1 MNSPLV
7 SSIIIFFNGKDF
19 LVEAIESVLTQTYEN
34 WELLLVDDGS
44 TDGSTEIAKQ
54 FVQQYPNKIRYLEHQ
69 EHQNRGMSATRN
81 LGICN
86 AKGKYVAFL
95 DADDIWLP
103 SKLQQQVSILES
115 HPEVGMVYGRT
126 LIWYSWAENSQDNQ
140 KDYFE
145 ELGVK
150 PNNVISSPQLFP
162 LLMANKVQ
170 SPTTCNFMI
179 RTDLLQQLGGFEES
193 FRGMYED
200 QVFYTKVYLATPIYV
215 ADTCWAKYRQHSKS
229 CCAVAQTNSLISDYY
244 TGRLPLLT
252 WVQKYLKFQKNRNAT
267 VWKALRQELL
277 YARYP
282 IAYTFLNNVR
292 SLKWSVQKKLKSLY
306 Q

>member
-1 MNSPLV
+1 MNQPLV

-34 WELLLVDDGS
+34 WELLLVDDAS

-54 FVQQYPNKIRYLEHQ
+54 FVAQYPEKIRYLEHE

-103 SKLQQQVSILES
+103 NKLQQQVSILES

-126 LIWYSWAENSQDNQ
+126 LIWYSWAENLQDAQ

-145 ELGVK
+145 DLGVM
-150 PNNVISSPQLFP
+150 PNNVIHSPQLFP
-162 LLMANKVQ
+162 LLMTNKVQ

-179 RTDLLQQLGGFEES
+179 SKDLLQQLGGFEES

-200 QVFYTKVYLATPIYV
+200 QVFYTKVYLATSIYV
-215 ADTCWAKYRQHSKS
+215 ADNYWAKYRQHPKS
-229 CCAVAQTNSLISDYY
+229 CCAVAQTIDYH

-252 WVQKYLKFQKNRNAT
+252 WIQKYLQSQKNTNT
-267 VWKALRQELL
+267 IVWKALRQELL

-282 IAYTFLNNVR
+282 AAYTLLNNLR
-292 SLKWSVQKKLKSLY
+292 SIKWSVQRKFKSLY